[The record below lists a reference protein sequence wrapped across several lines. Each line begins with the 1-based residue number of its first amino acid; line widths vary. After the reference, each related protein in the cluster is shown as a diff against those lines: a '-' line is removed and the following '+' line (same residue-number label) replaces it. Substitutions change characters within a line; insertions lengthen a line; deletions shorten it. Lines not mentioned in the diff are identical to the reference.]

1 MFNIQIPDDLPRQDK
16 LAAMAL
22 VAKMRDAA
30 NKAGV
35 SFVGGFIAP
44 DGSKFMMNNLDD
56 DEDAIN
62 RMLPD
67 SSKDS

>member
-1 MFNIQIPDDLPRQDK
+1 MSSIQIPNELPRQDK

-44 DGSKFMMNNLDD
+44 DGEKFMMNNMDD
-56 DEDAIN
+56 DTEAIN
-62 RMLPD
+62 QMLPEELQ
-67 SSKDS
+67 

>member
-1 MFNIQIPDDLPRQDK
+1 MTNLQIPDELPRQDK

-30 NKAGV
+30 NKAGI

-44 DGSKFMMNNLDD
+44 DGEKFMMNNMNDD
-56 DEDAIN
+56 MDAIN
-62 RMLPD
+62 EMLPEELR
-67 SSKDS
+67 

>member
-1 MFNIQIPDDLPRQDK
+1 MSNIQIPNELPRQDK

-44 DGSKFMMNNLDD
+44 DGEKFMMNNMDD
-56 DEDAIN
+56 DTEAIN
-62 RMLPD
+62 QMLPEELQ
-67 SSKDS
+67 

>member
-1 MFNIQIPDDLPRQDK
+1 MSNIQIPGELPRQDK

-44 DGSKFMMNNLDD
+44 DGEKFMMNNMDD
-56 DEDAIN
+56 DTEAIN
-62 RMLPD
+62 QMLPEELQ
-67 SSKDS
+67 

>member
-1 MFNIQIPDDLPRQDK
+1 MPNIQIPDELPRQDK

-44 DGSKFMMNNLDD
+44 DGEKFMMNNMDD
-56 DEDAIN
+56 DTEAIN
-62 RMLPD
+62 QMLPEELQ
-67 SSKDS
+67 

>member
-1 MFNIQIPDDLPRQDK
+1 MSNLQIPGQLPRQDK

-30 NKAGV
+30 NKAGI

-44 DGSKFMMNNLDD
+44 DGEKFMMNNMNDD
-56 DEDAIN
+56 IDAIN
-62 RMLPD
+62 EMLPEQL
-67 SSKDS
+67 K